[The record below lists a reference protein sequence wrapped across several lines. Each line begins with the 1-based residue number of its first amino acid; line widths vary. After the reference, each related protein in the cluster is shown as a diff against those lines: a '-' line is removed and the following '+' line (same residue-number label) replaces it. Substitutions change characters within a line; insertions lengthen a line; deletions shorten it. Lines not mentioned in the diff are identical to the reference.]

1 MLFALWGAVWLIIGC
16 SGSSPAPVRPPVTA
30 ASWGTALL
38 VLAGVGTSAFVGI
51 RSGRGV
57 AGESSKQ
64 GLLYG
69 LTWPVTMTALGVI
82 VSAMAT
88 RLDLPDAAVT
98 VLVPALFVFLVGAL
112 YLLSGAIW
120 GDLTNYLLGFWIVA
134 GSRRSR
140 RCCPRGARHL
150 VVRATTGTSPDGLAL
165 VVFAVWTVVTAA
177 VAVWAYRRD
186 EGRRFT

>member
-1 MLFALWGAVWLIIGC
+1 M
-16 SGSSPAPVRPPVTA
+16 
-30 ASWGTALL
+30 
-38 VLAGVGTSAFVGI
+38 GTSAFVGI

-140 RCCPRGARHL
+140 RCCPRGARDL